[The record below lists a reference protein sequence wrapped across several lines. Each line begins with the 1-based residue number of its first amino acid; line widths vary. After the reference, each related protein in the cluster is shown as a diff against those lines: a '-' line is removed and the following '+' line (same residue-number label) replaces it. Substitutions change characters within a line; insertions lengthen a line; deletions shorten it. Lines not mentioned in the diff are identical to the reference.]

1 MKKEALELAM
11 YLVIVFIALAVDQV
25 TKVLVVTY
33 LQPGESVAVWPP
45 IFYLTYI
52 KNPGGA
58 FGVLAYHTE
67 IFIILAVIFI
77 VVVLA
82 VPFYLSASNLML
94 STCLGLLTGG
104 VLGNLLDRLRTGY
117 VIDFL
122 DFRVWPIFNAADV
135 FILVGAL
142 LLILFFMEKGS

>member
-1 MKKEALELAM
+1 VKKEALELAM